1 MSELFTQLGIN
12 WMLLLAQII
21 NFAIL
26 AFVLS
31 KFLYKPIMKMLD
43 DRKNRIAED
52 LEKSKTLEMKIVE
65 AGTAKEDLLAE
76 ARRQGEKMIKQS
88 EKNASEIKEAMVK
101 EAGVEVGKMRDDAK
115 RSLETDRQKTMDELK
130 KELGSLVSLS
140 VEKALGDVA
149 DKSVQEKIVEVYES
163 LKEKGAVKK
172 KATVSYFGD
181 IHKTKI
187 KDSLA
192 DYEVEFE
199 EDKNLVGGIRIQ
211 IGDLRI
217 DNTIAGRLVEV
228 KKVLAK

>member
-1 MSELFTQLGIN
+1 
-12 WMLLLAQII
+12 MLLIAQII

-26 AFVLS
+26 AFVLT

-101 EAGVEVGKMRDDAK
+101 EAGAEVSKMRDDAK

-149 DKSVQEKIVEVYES
+149 DKSVQEK
-163 LKEKGAVKK
+163 
-172 KATVSYFGD
+172 
-181 IHKTKI
+181 
-187 KDSLA
+187 
-192 DYEVEFE
+192 
-199 EDKNLVGGIRIQ
+199 
-211 IGDLRI
+211 
-217 DNTIAGRLVEV
+217 LVEGALV
-228 KKVLAK
+228 KSHKH

>member
-1 MSELFTQLGIN
+1 MKYPAVEYAKYLLSLHESSPSEQKIGTKK
-12 WMLLLAQII
+12 
-21 NFAIL
+21 
-26 AFVLS
+26 LS
-31 KFLYKPIMKMLD
+31 EM
-43 DRKNRIAED
+43 
-52 LEKSKTLEMKIVE
+52 LEKNGDLRDWKKIVE
-65 AGTAKEDLLAE
+65 
-76 ARRQGEKMIKQS
+76 I
-88 EKNASEIKEAMVK
+88 
-101 EAGVEVGKMRDDAK
+101 
-115 RSLETDRQKTMDELK
+115 
-130 KELGSLVSLS
+130 
-140 VEKALGDVA
+140 
-149 DKSVQEKIVEVYES
+149 YES

-199 EDKNLVGGIRIQ
+199 EDKNLVGGVRIQ